1 MPNSTWPQFR
11 DALAHE
17 LEVYLQDPSAIG
29 LTIDLAILARTHAA
43 LPVRADMG
51 GALFLR
57 STGEVLFIHSNQE
70 WTAASECTVV
80 TDAERIAVAYT
91 ACENR
96 YPNLRDLL
104 PTHGRVAESHR

>member
-1 MPNSTWPQFR
+1 MPNSTSPQFR
-11 DALAHE
+11 DALVRE
-17 LEVYLQDPSAIG
+17 LEVYLQNPSAIG
-29 LTIDLAILARTHAA
+29 LTSDLEILARTHSA

-70 WTAASECTVV
+70 WTAASECSVV
-80 TDAERIAVAYT
+80 NDAELIAVAYT

-104 PTHGRVAESHR
+104 PSAGDA